1 MMVSLILR
9 VDEPRLE
16 PIYSWLEQHRG
27 SSIQLFG
34 WDANQRAALL
44 AYGDGSGD
52 LFGWANWM
60 TKITDDPSTLLP
72 VFEQLELLLDEARR
86 VSAQRDLRRR
96 LQRRITRDSLG
107 PVDERLFGA
116 SRCTRGLCARCG
128 LEPSSGN
135 TTSRA
140 ADRLDFC
147 CGAMSGSRRVSG
159 LAKGPFNKS
168 IRRRKAT
175 LSSLGCLRQRTACGR
190 QTASRQRPHQQDG
203 AQGDE
208 GGGADSTG

>member
-1 MMVSLILR
+1 MTVSLMVR

-107 PVDERLFGA
+107 PVDERYSAHLAAHGDFAPVADSSLHPG
-116 SRCTRGLCARCG
+116 TRHHERRTGSISAAARC
-128 LEPSSGN
+128 P
-135 TTSRA
+135 
-140 ADRLDFC
+140 
-147 CGAMSGSRRVSG
+147 GA
-159 LAKGPFNKS
+159 
-168 IRRRKAT
+168 
-175 LSSLGCLRQRTACGR
+175 
-190 QTASRQRPHQQDG
+190 
-203 AQGDE
+203 
-208 GGGADSTG
+208 GG

>member
-1 MMVSLILR
+1 MTVSLMVR

-72 VFEQLELLLDEARR
+72 VFEQLELLLDEAAAS
-86 VSAQRDLRRR
+86 VLNA
-96 LQRRITRDSLG
+96 TYA
-107 PVDERLFGA
+107 GA
-116 SRCTRGLCARCG
+116 FSV
-128 LEPSSGN
+128 
-135 TTSRA
+135 
-140 ADRLDFC
+140 
-147 CGAMSGSRRVSG
+147 GSPG
-159 LAKGPFNKS
+159 
-168 IRRRKAT
+168 T
-175 LSSLGCLRQRTACGR
+175 LSGR
-190 QTASRQRPHQQDG
+190 
-203 AQGDE
+203 
-208 GGGADSTG
+208 